1 MALQYL
7 LDTHVVIRWMSE
19 PARLSK
25 EQARVLHQSLG
36 RGEAIAVSAL
46 SILEI
51 AMWERS
57 SRKTMGSVENLLV
70 EIETNPVFHV
80 LPITV
85 PIALDAA
92 ALIELRDSAD
102 RTIVATARIHRLR
115 LLTSDQ
121 RIIESRLVA
130 VVD

>member
-1 MALQYL
+1 VALQYL